1 MNTGSDDER
10 QIDALIEICSL
21 GKPVDVNSLLH
32 RPDISAD
39 VKMRILKAG
48 GHPSGNEEQ
57 AKGLRS
63 MQAQALIEVAKLD
76 RRHWP
81 R

>member
-1 MNTGSDDER
+1 MRTGRNDEH
-10 QIDALIEICSL
+10 QIDALIEMCSL
-21 GKPVDVNSLLH
+21 GKPVDVDALLH
-32 RPDISAD
+32 RPDIPND
-39 VKMRILKAG
+39 VKIRIRQAG

-57 AKGLRS
+57 AEALRS

-76 RRHWP
+76 TKCWP